1 MKKILK
7 IVVALL
13 LIAVVGFGLLIA
25 YVVFFKPNIPVKD
38 VKIEVTPERVARGKY
53 LAESVAQCMDCHAER
68 DWSLLAAPGK
78 PGTEGKGGEAFDQ
91 KLGFPGAYYAPNIT
105 PHHLKDWSD
114 GELMRAIVS
123 GVSRDGRALFPIMPY
138 TYYGK
143 MDREDVYAIIAYIR
157 SLKPIA
163 YDAPASKSDFPM
175 SIIIHIIPSKPEFST
190 KPAETDRVGYGK
202 YLVDMAGCIE
212 CHTPSNKGQ
221 IIESEAFSG
230 GRLFPLPNGTS
241 VISTNITPDE
251 SGIGTWSEEKF
262 FETFKKHEGKR
273 VPLQPGQNQ
282 TIMPWTGYAGMTRED
297 LAAIYAYLKSVK
309 PIPSK

>member
-7 IVVALL
+7 IVAALL

-25 YVVFFKPNIPVKD
+25 YVVFFKPNIPVED
-38 VKIEVTPERVARGKY
+38 VKIEVTPQRVARGKY
-53 LAESVAQCMDCHAER
+53 LAENVAQCMDCHAER

-114 GELMRAIVS
+114 GELMRAITS
-123 GVSRDGRALFPIMPY
+123 GVSRDGRALFPVMPY
-138 TYYGK
+138 IYYGK
-143 MDREDVYAIIAYIR
+143 MDREDVYSIIAYIR

-175 SIIIHIIPSKPEFST
+175 SIIIHVIPTKPEFST
-190 KPAETDRVGYGK
+190 KPAETDRLAYGK
-202 YLVDMAGCIE
+202 YLVNMAGCIE
-212 CHTPSNKGQ
+212 CHTPANKGQ

-251 SGIGTWSEEKF
+251 TGIGSWSEEKF
-262 FETFKKHEGKR
+262 IETFKKHEGQR
-273 VPLQPGQNQ
+273 APLQPGQNQ

-297 LAAIYAYLKSVK
+297 LASVYTYLKSLK
-309 PIPSK
+309 PIQSK